1 MAESVL
7 TPKVDGDAAA
17 AILLTLLGDQEA
29 ASILS
34 SLNPDEAHRIGV
46 AMMNVASATSAD
58 IEAALEMF
66 VTRSK
71 SMNGLGLNAAP
82 RVRSVFT
89 AALGPAR
96 AETLLTDI
104 APQQSLGVL
113 EKVRWMKVEAIS
125 AVLQN
130 EQPQVGALLL
140 ACLTP
145 EIAAAALAPLGDE
158 HQSDLIYR
166 AASLGHVNQHALKD
180 LEDLLDA
187 YVPAETGGPGIKL
200 GGRGDAAKI
209 VTKMAKGTDQRVLKA
224 LKKRDKALAQ
234 DIEDDMFV
242 FDDLS
247 ALDTKNM
254 GTLMRSVDTAVLTL
268 ALRGASPETVDKM
281 VGCLSV
287 RAAQTIR
294 DEMAEAA
301 PAKRAEVEEAQ
312 KQIAAMARRM
322 GESGELNLGNSQAND
337 DYV

>member
-1 MAESVL
+1 MPESA
-7 TPKVDGDAAA
+7 TPQVDGDAAA

-46 AMMNVASATSAD
+46 AMMNVATATTAD

-71 SMNGLGLNAAP
+71 SMNSLGQNAAP

-113 EKVRWMKVEAIS
+113 EKLRWMKTEAIS

-145 EIAAAALAPLGDE
+145 EIAAAALAPLSDD

-187 YVPAETGGPGIKL
+187 YVPAETGGPAIKL

-247 ALDTKNM
+247 ALDSKNM

-301 PAKRAEVEEAQ
+301 PAKRAEVEAAQ
-312 KQIAAMARRM
+312 KQIAGMARRM
-322 GESGELNLGNSQAND
+322 AEAGELNIGNSQAND

>member
-1 MAESVL
+1 MADYSL
-7 TPKVDGDAAA
+7 ASKVDGDAAA
-17 AILLTLLGDQEA
+17 AILLTLLGDNEA

-46 AMMNVASATSAD
+46 AMMNVASATTAD

-66 VTRSK
+66 VERSK
-71 SMNGLGLNAAP
+71 AMTGLGLDAAP

-89 AALGPAR
+89 AALGPVR

-113 EKVRWMKVEAIS
+113 EKLRWMKVEAIS
-125 AVLQN
+125 ATLDA

-145 EIAAAALAPLGDE
+145 EIAAAALAPLSEDR
-158 HQSDLIYR
+158 QSDLIYR
-166 AASLGHVNQHALKD
+166 AASLGHVSAHALRD

-187 YVPAETGGPGIKL
+187 YVPAESGGPGIKL

-294 DEMAEAA
+294 DEMAESA
-301 PAKRAEVEEAQ
+301 PAKRADVEAAQ
-312 KQIAAMARRM
+312 KEIAGTARRM
-322 GESGELNLGNSQAND
+322 AESGDLNLGGSKAND